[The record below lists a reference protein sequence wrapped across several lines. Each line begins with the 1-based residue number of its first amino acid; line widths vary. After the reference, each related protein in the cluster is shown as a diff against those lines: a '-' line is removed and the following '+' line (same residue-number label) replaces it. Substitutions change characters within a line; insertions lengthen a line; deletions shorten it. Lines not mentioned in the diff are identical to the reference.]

1 MLIRIADQD
10 SDSLYVTNQHNI
22 VNHAKYCYTEY
33 PTIVNNIPKD
43 ANTYDS
49 SMADFAAMDN
59 LLAGSQRD
67 IGESSNIAQIAQSY
81 SYSFDD
87 PKYNDYIA
95 ELSVL
100 AQASIDSAKRRFDIQ
115 IAEEIKLIKQDMD
128 IEVNGYP
135 KFWKTIKR
143 GFDSEKIN
151 KSLKCP
157 MDYLQ
162 GLRLRYAA
170 TPKDGLSFKDF
181 LIPIK
186 ETGNKKTNKKI
197 EKFIEDYSLLNY
209 RINVLDQ
216 KRTDDYDYN
225 DFILLRSDFDEL
237 IQKIRGMNLSRNYR
251 GLVYWLINR
260 AFMLSPGIQSNMR
273 NISRI
278 TNKNRSLLLKILYEV
293 NPDLFLSCFYNGFV
307 TTD

>member
-22 VNHAKYCYTEY
+22 VNHAKYCYAEY

-43 ANTYDS
+43 TNTYDS

-87 PKYNDYIA
+87 PKYNDYVA

-100 AQASIDSAKRRFDIQ
+100 AQASIDSAKRRFDIN

-128 IEVNGYP
+128 IEVHGYP

-143 GFDSEKIN
+143 GFDSGKIN
-151 KSLKCP
+151 KGIKCP

-162 GLRLRYAA
+162 DLRLRYPARV
-170 TPKDGLSFKDF
+170 TDGLLFKDF
-181 LIPIK
+181 LIPVE
-186 ETGNKKTNKKI
+186 ETGSRKINKKI

-216 KRTDDYDYN
+216 KRTDDHDYN

-237 IQKIRGMNLSRNYR
+237 IQKIRSINLSRNYR

-260 AFMLSPGIQSNMR
+260 AFMLYPGFVR
-273 NISRI
+273 NKNTMVRL
-278 TNKNRSLLLKILYEV
+278 TNKNRSLLLKVLYEV
-293 NPDLFLSCFYNGFV
+293 NPDLFLSCFYKGFRD
-307 TTD
+307 T